1 MKVLRRRGA
10 NQEVVASIHSLNFF
24 SGRIKVMYREQCFL
38 PHAYTLIVAEKP
50 KAAKRIAEALG
61 RPRKC
66 NMYGVSFWI
75 LKVNGS
81 YYVVASA
88 AGHLFG
94 LTTSENGFPA
104 FDYYWV
110 PLWQIDPTAKHTR
123 KFLLVLEFLCKR
135 AKAYINACDYDIE
148 GSVIGYLII
157 KSFGNLRRAYRMK
170 FSTLTTQDIRRAFRS
185 LSRLDWEMI
194 EAGLARHEL
203 DWLWGINISRAL
215 MEAVRKVV
223 GKRISLSAGR
233 VQSPTLIE
241 VARRCYKINLHVP
254 LPYYSVKAV
263 LEHNGWRKRVVLVS
277 FIETFSVA
285 KRIAKRLQDRPYLK
299 VTKVKKK
306 LKVIPPPPPFN
317 LGDLQ
322 LEAARLYKLSPY
334 KTQEIAEKLYLDAL
348 ISYPRT
354 NSQKIPP
361 TIDVYSI
368 VSSLARSPVHGKLAT
383 ELLLETRGFLKPRQG
398 EKDDPAHPAIHPTG
412 NIAVG
417 LKGYEAKI
425 YDLIVRRFLAS
436 MARPLKLEET
446 EIELQHS
453 SDIKMK
459 LKGVVVVDKGWLK
472 YYPYASLNEDRL
484 PALSEGDTVR
494 LKNIS
499 VVEEYTDPPQHYTKA
514 SLVKWM
520 ESVGIGTEATR
531 ARIVET
537 LFERGYLRSEHG
549 KIIVTDLGYAV
560 ADVLSMYFPQLTSV
574 QLTREFEKK
583 LEAIRCKLVTRQQV
597 VFEAKKL
604 IKNLVEEYKATA
616 IEKVGEYLAASLGL
630 IKTVDVCQVCGRTPT
645 VNGVFCRFHADAY
658 KKLVDGYRQWI
669 SRTGY
674 LTPREYLSR
683 LVKLRQTGRW
693 IKEVAYYL
701 LKTGARLEYSS
712 I

>member
-1 MKVLRRRGA
+1 
-10 NQEVVASIHSLNFF
+10 
-24 SGRIKVMYREQCFL
+24 MYIERCFL
-38 PHAYTLIVAEKP
+38 PPSYTLIIAEKP
-50 KAAKRIAEALG
+50 KAAERIAEALG

-66 NMYGVSFWI
+66 SMYGVPFWV
-75 LKVNGS
+75 LKVGGS

-94 LTTSENGFPA
+94 LTTSENGFPV
-104 FDYYWV
+104 FDYYWA
-110 PLWQIDPTAKHTR
+110 PLWQIDLTAKHTK
-123 KFLLVLEFLCKR
+123 KFLLVLEFLCKK

-157 KSFGNLRRAYRMK
+157 KSFGDLRRAYRMK
-170 FSTLTTQDIRRAFRS
+170 FSTLTVQDIRRAFRS

-215 MEAVRKVV
+215 MEAVRRVA
-223 GKRISLSAGR
+223 GKRVSLSAGR

-241 VARRCYKINLHVP
+241 AARRCYKINLHVP
-254 LPYYSVKAV
+254 LPYYNVRAT
-263 LEHNGWRKRVVLVS
+263 LEFNGWRKRIVLVS
-277 FIETFSVA
+277 SIETRGVA
-285 KRIAKRLQDRPYLK
+285 EKIAKRLQDSPYLRVVK
-299 VTKVKKK
+299 VRRR

-322 LEAARLYKLSPY
+322 LEAARIYKLSPY

-361 TIDVYSI
+361 TIDVRSI
-368 VSSLARSPVHGKLAT
+368 VLSLTRSPIHGKLAAQ
-383 ELLLETRGFLKPRQG
+383 LLAETRGFLKPRQG

-446 EIELQHS
+446 EVELYHPS
-453 SDIKMK
+453 GVKVR
-459 LKGVVVVDKGWLK
+459 LKGVVVVDEGWLK
-472 YYPYASLNEDRL
+472 YYPYASFGGDRL
-484 PALSEGDTVR
+484 PTLTEGDVVR
-494 LKNIS
+494 IRNIS
-499 VVEEYTDPPQHYTKA
+499 VVEEYTEPPQYYTRA

-520 ESVGIGTEATR
+520 EGVGIGTEATR

-537 LFERGYLRSEHG
+537 LFERGYLKSEHG
-549 KIIVTDLGYAV
+549 KVVVTDLGYAV
-560 ADVLSMYFPQLTSV
+560 AEVLTLYFPQLTSV

-583 LEAIRCKLVTRQQV
+583 LEAIRRRLTTRQQV
-597 VFEAKKL
+597 VLEAKKL
-604 IKNLVEEYKATA
+604 IKSLVEEYKATA

-630 IKTVDVCQVCGRTPT
+630 IKTVDVCRVCGRAPT
-645 VNGVFCRFHADAY
+645 VDGVFCRFHADAY
-658 KKLVDGYRQWI
+658 KKLVDGYKLWVNRV
-669 SRTGY
+669 GY
-674 LTPREYLSR
+674 ITPREYLLK

-693 IKEVAYYL
+693 IKEMAYYL
-701 LKTGARLEYSS
+701 LKTGAKLEHFLK
-712 I
+712 

>member
-1 MKVLRRRGA
+1 
-10 NQEVVASIHSLNFF
+10 
-24 SGRIKVMYREQCFL
+24 MYRGQGFL
-38 PHAYTLIVAEKP
+38 PHTYILIIAEKP

-61 RPRKC
+61 QPRKC
-66 NMYGVSFWI
+66 GMYGVPFWV
-75 LKVNGS
+75 LKVDGN

-94 LTTSENGFPA
+94 LTTSENGFPV
-104 FDYYWV
+104 FEYYWV
-110 PLWQIDPTAKHTR
+110 PLWQIDLTARHIK
-123 KFLLVLEFLCKR
+123 KFLSVLEFLCKR

-157 KSFGNLRRAYRMK
+157 KWFGDLRRAYRMK
-170 FSTLTTQDIRRAFRS
+170 FSTLTVHDIKRAFRS

-215 MEAVRKVV
+215 MEAVRRVV

-241 VARRCYKINLHVP
+241 AARRCYKINLHVP
-254 LPYYSVKAV
+254 SPYYNVKAT
-263 LEHNGWRKRVVLVS
+263 LEHNGWRKRIVIVS
-277 FIETFSVA
+277 SIETRNIA
-285 KRIAKRLQDRPYLK
+285 ERIAKKLQDNPRLK
-299 VTKVKKK
+299 VARVKKK
-306 LKVIPPPPPFN
+306 LKTVLPPPPFN

-361 TIDVYSI
+361 TIDVRSI
-368 VSSLARSPVHGKLAT
+368 VLSLTRSPIHGKLAA
-383 ELLLETRGFLKPRQG
+383 ELLAETRGFLKPRQG

-446 EIELQHS
+446 EVELHHPS
-453 SDIKMK
+453 GIKIK
-459 LKGVVVVDKGWLK
+459 LKGVVVVDEGWLK
-472 YYPYASLNEDRL
+472 YYPYVGFGGDKL
-484 PALSEGDTVR
+484 PTLSEGDIIQ

-499 VVEEYTDPPQHYTKA
+499 VVEEYTEPPQHYTRA

-520 ESVGIGTEATR
+520 EGVGIGTEATR

-537 LFERGYLRSEHG
+537 LFERGYLKSEHG
-549 KIIVTDLGYAV
+549 KVVVTDLGYAV
-560 ADVLSMYFPQLTSV
+560 ADVLSAYFPQLTSV

-583 LEAIRCKLVTRQQV
+583 LEAIRRRLVTRQQV
-597 VFEAKKL
+597 VLEAKKL
-604 IKNLVEEYKATA
+604 IKSLVEEYKASA

-630 IKTVDVCQVCGRTPT
+630 IKTVDVCQVCGRAPT
-645 VNGVFCRFHADAY
+645 VNGIFCKFHADAY
-658 KKLVDGYRQWI
+658 KKLVDGYKLWI
-669 SRTGY
+669 NRVGY

-683 LVKLRQTGRW
+683 LVRLCQTGRW
-693 IKEVAYYL
+693 IKEIAYYL
-701 LKTGARLEYSS
+701 LKTGAKLEDYLV
-712 I
+712 